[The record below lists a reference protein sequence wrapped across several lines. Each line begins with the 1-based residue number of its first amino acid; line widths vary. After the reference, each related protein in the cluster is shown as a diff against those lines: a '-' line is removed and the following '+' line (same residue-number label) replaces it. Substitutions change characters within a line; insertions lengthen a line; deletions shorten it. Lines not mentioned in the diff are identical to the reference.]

1 LRMGTP
7 GSQILAGSGDD
18 FTIASAALAGAAL
31 KLEEGADRG
40 APRTLTLTMCPGGP
54 SMKVDL
60 LARTSPDARMT
71 RGEI

>member
-7 GSQILAGSGDD
+7 GSQILAVSGDY

-40 APRTLTLTMCPGGP
+40 ARRTLTLTMCRGP
-54 SMKVDL
+54 
-60 LARTSPDARMT
+60 
-71 RGEI
+71 